1 MDSHLRIS
9 PGQGSFRVLN
19 SRPCARSL
27 RQTKTPVLRDLS
39 TAFVRRLQDRDA
51 AAWYELWEIFAPVLR
66 AQLSR
71 WGRGR
76 IGPETVQDLSQETLA
91 ALSGAIDRHDPS
103 RGARFST
110 WLLAIAKHTLG
121 DEIDRRMA
129 LKRGSGVR
137 PASLEGD
144 MDGAAQIL
152 SPDDAY
158 ERNVFDAKVGAAL
171 RAVERDCG
179 FAEFEIFRMRILQGN
194 SGKDV
199 AVALGTSEPTI
210 SRRLKKVREVLR
222 TQLLEVFSRYSFT
235 EDEWLELS
243 RNGLDLSPNKSED
256 AAFDES
262 VADIYH
268 RLSRNASGT
277 AEAAT
282 NSSGRS

>member
-1 MDSHLRIS
+1 
-9 PGQGSFRVLN
+9 
-19 SRPCARSL
+19 
-27 RQTKTPVLRDLS
+27 VLRDLS
-39 TAFVRRLQDRDA
+39 TAFVRRLQDKDA

-66 AQLSR
+66 AQLAR
-71 WGRGR
+71 WGRGQ

-129 LKRGSGVR
+129 LKRGGGER

-144 MDGAAQIL
+144 MGGAAAVL

-158 ERNVFDAKVGAAL
+158 ERDVFDAKVGAAL
-171 RAVERDCG
+171 RAVEHDCG
-179 FAEFEIFRMRILQGN
+179 FADFEIFRMRILQGT

-199 AVALGTSEPTI
+199 AQALGTSEPTV
-210 SRRLKKVREVLR
+210 SRRLKKVREALR
-222 TQLLEVFSRYSFT
+222 TNLLEVFSKYSFT
-235 EDEWLELS
+235 EEEWLELS

-256 AAFDES
+256 AAFDEA

-268 RLSRNASGT
+268 RLSRRAG
-277 AEAAT
+277 E
-282 NSSGRS
+282 GRGPSRDAPALSEPRSRPR